1 MVTHR
6 GQLVEDAVRKSGFS
20 LTVVAKRLEISR
32 RTLYQW
38 FTYPDLANRKIIKIG
53 KVIGQDFSDQLSD
66 LSNLVSEYEYTYGGA
81 ETLDYKKVLTE
92 RDKYLSLYHELVS
105 KHSKT
110 MEKMMELQEEVNTL
124 RLKLSQQK

>member
-20 LTVVAKRLEISR
+20 LTVVAKRLDISR

-38 FTYPDLANRKIIKIG
+38 FTYPDLSSRKILKIG

-66 LSNLVSEYEYTYGGA
+66 LGNVVNEYEYPYGGS

-92 RDKYLSLYHELVS
+92 RDKYLSLYHDLVA

-110 MEKMMELQEEVNTL
+110 MDKMMQLQEEVND
-124 RLKLSQQK
+124 LKLQLSQSK

>member
-20 LTVVAKRLEISR
+20 LTVVAKRLDISR

-38 FTYPDLANRKIIKIG
+38 FTYPDLSSRKILKIG

-66 LSNLVSEYEYTYGGA
+66 LGNIASEFEYSYGSS

-92 RDKYLSLYHELVS
+92 RDKYLSLYHDLVE

-110 MEKMMELQEEVNTL
+110 MEKMMQLQEEINE
-124 RLKLSQQK
+124 LKLKLNQQK

>member
-20 LTVVAKRLEISR
+20 LTVVAKRLDISR

-38 FTYPDLANRKIIKIG
+38 FTYPDLSSRKILKIG

-66 LSNLVSEYEYTYGGA
+66 LGNIASEFEYSYGSS

-92 RDKYLSLYHELVS
+92 RDKYLSLYHDLVE

-110 MEKMMELQEEVNTL
+110 MEKMMQLQQEVNEL
-124 RLKLSQQK
+124 KLKLSQEK